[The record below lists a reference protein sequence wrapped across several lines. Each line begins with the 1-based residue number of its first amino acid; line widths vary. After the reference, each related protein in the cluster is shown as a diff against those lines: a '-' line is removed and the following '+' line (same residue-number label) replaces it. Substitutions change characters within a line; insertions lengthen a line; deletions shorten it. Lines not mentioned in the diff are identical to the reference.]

1 MTGVQTC
8 ALPICKFEKDREFE
22 LAPFGMTGL
31 ETALGLVIT
40 NLVKTGKITFA
51 RMVELMAIEPR
62 KILGLDQVTIAE
74 GSVADLT
81 VFDADVAWTVS
92 EDDFVSHA
100 KNSGFKG
107 AELTGR
113 ATDVF
118 VGGKRTLANGVV
130 C

>member
-1 MTGVQTC
+1 
-8 ALPICKFEKDREFE
+8 
-22 LAPFGMTGL
+22 MTGL

-40 NLVKTGKITFA
+40 NLVKTGKITFG

-81 VFDADVAWTVS
+81 VFDADQVWTVS
-92 EDDFVSHA
+92 EDDFASHA

-107 AELTGR
+107 VELTGR

>member
-1 MTGVQTC
+1 
-8 ALPICKFEKDREFE
+8 
-22 LAPFGMTGL
+22 
-31 ETALGLVIT
+31 
-40 NLVKTGKITFA
+40 
-51 RMVELMAIEPR
+51 MVELMAIAPR

-81 VFDADVAWTVS
+81 VFDADAAWTVPRKTS
-92 EDDFVSHA
+92 RPRQEL
-100 KNSGFKG
+100 GLQG
-107 AELTGR
+107 RRLTGH